1 MGQIDW
7 KKATKPLN
15 QISEFKLLYNEH
27 RKDVFSV
34 ALAILRDFEMAEDVL
49 QEAFIKLY
57 QHTQKNELKNVKA
70 WLITVTRNLALDAYR
85 KKSRELTGFSGNFFE
100 EVHSVTGDPAD
111 GLVLAK
117 YLELLDGEERQIVVM
132 KDITGLKHREIAKIL
147 GLPLGTV
154 LWKYRL
160 ALKKLRKGLEREGF

>member
-1 MGQIDW
+1 MGQIEW
-7 KKATKPLN
+7 KKAQKPLN
-15 QISEFKLLYNEH
+15 QITEFKHLYNEY

-34 ALAILRDFEMAEDVL
+34 ALAILRDFDMAEDVL

-57 QHTQKNELKNVKA
+57 QHTQKNEVKNVKA
-70 WLITVTRNLALDAYR
+70 WLITVTRNLAFDVYR
-85 KKSRELTGFSGNFFE
+85 KKSRELTGFSENFFE
-100 EVHSVTGDPAD
+100 EAHSGTGDPAD

-132 KDITGLKHREIAKIL
+132 KDVTGLKHREIAKVL